1 MAWLTT
7 SPTGKRAFTLIEVL
21 VVLVIIS
28 LMLGVAVP
36 FFRGASQRARL
47 KSALRGVIEVLGRA
61 RSLAQLDRTQ
71 SRVWLEGDCLR
82 IAIRQN
88 GKWNPVGEEFCL
100 PSGVS
105 ARLDQPV
112 EFLHTGEAKERTC
125 VHLWNDLGKQKD
137 VCASSLSGKISVV
150 SPHSR

>member
-1 MAWLTT
+1 MTT
-7 SPTGKRAFTLIEVL
+7 SPTGKGAFTLIELL

-28 LMLGVAVP
+28 LMLGVAMP

-47 KSALRGVIEVLGRA
+47 KSALRGVIEILGRA
-61 RSLAQLDRTQ
+61 RSLAQLEHTQ
-71 SRVWLEGDCLR
+71 SRVWLEGGCLR
-82 IAIRQN
+82 IGIKRD
-88 GKWNPVGEEFCL
+88 GKWDPIGEEFCL

-112 EFLHTGEAKERTC
+112 EFLHTGEAKERAC
-125 VHLWNDLGKQKD
+125 VRLQNDLGKQKD

-150 SPHSR
+150 SPASH